1 MYERVIRLSLNCIRI
16 PHKKNTE
23 NCETIRYTVPKTVS
37 IPMCQHMGAPCEPLV
52 SVGDEVKVGQKIGD
66 SEAFMSA
73 PVHSS
78 VSGKV
83 IEIENILFANGRECK
98 SVKIEC
104 DGKQTVIEDVKPPV
118 ITDKASFINAVR
130 ESGCCGLGGAG
141 FPTHIKLNFDENKT
155 PVDSLVINAA
165 ECEPYITSDYR
176 EMMENPEDVISGIKT
191 IQSILKIEKV
201 YLCIESNKP
210 KAIDLLSNMT
220 SQDTS
225 IKVVRL
231 SCDYP
236 QGAEKV
242 IAYNAT
248 GRTVREGELPLN
260 QGIIVINVST
270 VAFLNR
276 YFKTG
281 MPLTWRRITIDGD
294 AVKSPCNVKVPIG
307 TSIAEL
313 LKFAECNES
322 KVKKVLTGGLMMGM
336 CVYDLNIPVVK
347 TNNAVLALKKD
358 KKSPQTNCIRCGR
371 CINACP
377 AGLMPTE
384 LEKAYNQKDADRLK
398 SLRVNL
404 CMNCGSCSYVCPA
417 KRNLAETNQLAKL
430 FVSEKG

>member
-1 MYERVIRLSLNCIRI
+1 MSLNCIKI
-16 PHKKNTE
+16 PHRKNTE
-23 NCETIRYTVPKTVS
+23 NCETIRFPVPETVS
-37 IPMCQHMGAPCEPLV
+37 IPMSQHMGVHCEPLV

-66 SEAFMSA
+66 SEAFMSM
-73 PVHSS
+73 PIHSS

-83 IEIENILFANGRECK
+83 VAIDDYLSSNGRKCK
-98 SVKIEC
+98 SIKIEC
-104 DGKQTVIEDVKPPV
+104 DGKQTVSEDIKPPV
-118 ITDKASFINAVR
+118 ITDKASLIKAVR

-141 FPTHIKLNFDENKT
+141 FPTHIKLNFDEDKT
-155 PVDSLVINAA
+155 HIDSLVINAA

-176 EMMENPEDVISGIKT
+176 EMIENPNDVINGIKT
-191 IQSILKIEKV
+191 IQKILKIEKA
-201 YLCIESNKP
+201 YICIEKNKP
-210 KAIDLLSNMT
+210 KAIELLRNMT
-220 SQDTS
+220 SNDAS
-225 IKVVRL
+225 IKVVGL
-231 SCDYP
+231 STLYP

-248 GRTVREGELPLN
+248 GKTIKEGELPSH

-307 TSIAEL
+307 ISIAEL
-313 LKFAECNES
+313 LKFADWEED
-322 KVKKVLTGGLMMGM
+322 KARKVLTGGLMMGM
-336 CVYDLNIPVVK
+336 CIYDLSTPVIK

-358 KKSPQTNCIRCGR
+358 KKEVQTNCIRCGR

-384 LEKAYNQKDADRLK
+384 LEKAYQQRDADRLK
-398 SLRVNL
+398 ALKVNL

-417 KRNLAETNQLAKL
+417 KRNLAETNQLSKM
-430 FVSEKG
+430 FVSENN

>member
-1 MYERVIRLSLNCIRI
+1 MHR
-16 PHKKNTE
+16 KNTE
-23 NCETIRYTVPKTVS
+23 NCETIRYTVPETVL
-37 IPMCQHMGAPCEPLV
+37 IPMSQHMGVPCEPLV
-52 SVGDEVKVGQKIGD
+52 SVGEEVKVGQKIGD
-66 SEAFMSA
+66 SEAFMST

-83 IEIENILFANGRECK
+83 LAIDNYSSNGRKCK
-98 SVKIEC
+98 SIKIEC
-104 DGKQTVIEDVKPPV
+104 DGKQTVSEDIKPPV
-118 ITDKASFINAVR
+118 ITDKVSLIKAVR

-141 FPTHIKLNFDENKT
+141 FPTHIKLNYDENKT
-155 PVDSLVINAA
+155 HIDTLVINAA

-176 EMMENPEDVISGIKT
+176 EMIENPDDVLSGIKT
-191 IQSILKIEKV
+191 IQNILKIEKV
-201 YLCIESNKP
+201 YICIEKNKP
-210 KAIDLLSNMT
+210 EAIELLSNMT
-220 SQDTS
+220 SNDAS
-225 IKVVRL
+225 VNVVKL
-231 SCDYP
+231 SSLYP

-248 GRTVREGELPLN
+248 GRTVKEGELPSN

-294 AVKSPCNVKVPIG
+294 AVNSPCNVKVPIG

-313 LKFAECNES
+313 LKFAKCDED

-336 CVYDLNIPVVK
+336 CIYDLNTPVIK
-347 TNNAVLALKKD
+347 TNNAVLALKKY
-358 KKSPQTNCIRCGR
+358 KARIQTNCIRCGR

-384 LEKAYNQKDADRLK
+384 LEKAYQQRDAERLNALK
-398 SLRVNL
+398 VNL

-417 KRNLAETNQLAKL
+417 KRDLAETNQLAKM
-430 FVSEKG
+430 FVSENR

>member
-1 MYERVIRLSLNCIRI
+1 MINLSLNCIKI
-16 PHKKNTE
+16 PHRKNTE
-23 NCETIRYTVPKTVS
+23 NCETIRFPVPETVS
-37 IPMCQHMGAPCEPLV
+37 IPMSQHMGVHCEPLV

-66 SEAFMSA
+66 SEAFMSM
-73 PVHSS
+73 PIHSS

-83 IEIENILFANGRECK
+83 VAIDDYLSSNGRKCK
-98 SVKIEC
+98 SIKIEC
-104 DGKQTVIEDVKPPV
+104 DGKQTVSEDIKPPV
-118 ITDKASFINAVR
+118 ITDKASLIKAVR

-141 FPTHIKLNFDENKT
+141 FPTHIKLNFDEDKT
-155 PVDSLVINAA
+155 HIDSLVINAA

-176 EMMENPEDVISGIKT
+176 EMIENPNDVINGIKT
-191 IQSILKIEKV
+191 IQKILKIEKA
-201 YLCIESNKP
+201 YICIEKNKP
-210 KAIDLLSNMT
+210 KAIELLRNMT
-220 SQDTS
+220 SNDAS
-225 IKVVRL
+225 IKVVGL
-231 SCDYP
+231 STLYP

-248 GRTVREGELPLN
+248 GKTIKEGELPSH

-307 TSIAEL
+307 ISIAEL
-313 LKFAECNES
+313 LKFADWEED
-322 KVKKVLTGGLMMGM
+322 KARKVLTGGLMMGM
-336 CVYDLNIPVVK
+336 CIYDLSTPVIK

-358 KKSPQTNCIRCGR
+358 KKEVQTNCIRCGR

-384 LEKAYNQKDADRLK
+384 LEKAYQQRDADRLK
-398 SLRVNL
+398 ALKVNL

-417 KRNLAETNQLAKL
+417 KRNLAETNQLSKM
-430 FVSEKG
+430 FVSENN

>member
-1 MYERVIRLSLNCIRI
+1 MSLNCIRI

-23 NCETIRYTVPKTVS
+23 NFETIRYPVPDTVS
-37 IPMCQHMGAPCEPLV
+37 IPMSQHMGVHCEPLV

-66 SEAFMSA
+66 SEAFMSM

-83 IEIENILFANGRECK
+83 VAIDDYLSSNGRKCK
-98 SVKIEC
+98 CIKIEC
-104 DGKQTVIEDVKPPV
+104 DGKQTVSEDIKPPV
-118 ITDKASFINAVR
+118 ITDKASLIKAVR

-155 PVDSLVINAA
+155 PIDSLVINAA

-176 EMMENPEDVISGIKT
+176 EMIENPNDVINGIKT
-191 IQSILKIEKV
+191 IQNILKIEKV
-201 YLCIESNKP
+201 YICIENNKP
-210 KAIDLLSNMT
+210 KAIELLSSMT
-220 SQDTS
+220 ASDAS
-225 IKVVRL
+225 INVISL
-231 SCDYP
+231 SSLYP

-248 GRTVREGELPLN
+248 GRTIKEGELPSH

-307 TSIAEL
+307 ISIAEL
-313 LKFAECNES
+313 LKFAGCEES
-322 KVKKVLTGGLMMGM
+322 KTRKVLTGGPMMGM
-336 CVYDLNIPVVK
+336 CIYDLNTPVIK
-347 TNNAVLALKKD
+347 TNNAILALKKD
-358 KKSPQTNCIRCGR
+358 KKEVHTNCIRCGR

-377 AGLMPTE
+377 VGLMPTE
-384 LEKAYNQKDADRLK
+384 LEKAYQQKDADRLK
-398 SLRVNL
+398 TLKVNL

-417 KRNLAETNQLAKL
+417 KRNLAETNQLAKM
-430 FVSEKG
+430 FVSENN

>member
-1 MYERVIRLSLNCIRI
+1 MSLNCIKIMHR
-16 PHKKNTE
+16 KNTE
-23 NCETIRYTVPKTVS
+23 NCETIRYTVPETVL
-37 IPMCQHMGAPCEPLV
+37 IPMSQHMGVPCEPLV
-52 SVGDEVKVGQKIGD
+52 SVGEEVKVGQKIGD
-66 SEAFMSA
+66 SEAFMST

-83 IEIENILFANGRECK
+83 LAIDDYSSNGRKCK
-98 SVKIEC
+98 SIKIEC
-104 DGKQTVIEDVKPPV
+104 DGKQTISEDIKPPV
-118 ITDKASFINAVR
+118 ITDKVSLIKAVR

-155 PVDSLVINAA
+155 HIDSLVINAA

-176 EMMENPEDVISGIKT
+176 EMIENPDDVLSGIKT
-191 IQSILKIEKV
+191 IQNILKIEKV
-201 YLCIESNKP
+201 YICIEKNKP
-210 KAIDLLSNMT
+210 KAIELFNNMT
-220 SQDTS
+220 SNDAS
-225 IKVVRL
+225 VNVVKL
-231 SCDYP
+231 SSLYP

-248 GRTVREGELPLN
+248 GRTVKEGELPSN

-313 LKFAECNES
+313 LKFAKCDED

-336 CVYDLNIPVVK
+336 CIYDLNTPVIK
-347 TNNAVLALKKD
+347 TNNAVLALKKY
-358 KKSPQTNCIRCGR
+358 KARIQTNCIRCGR

-384 LEKAYNQKDADRLK
+384 LEKAYQQRDAERLNALK
-398 SLRVNL
+398 VNL

-417 KRNLAETNQLAKL
+417 KRDLAETNQLAKM
-430 FVSEKG
+430 FVSENR

>member
-1 MYERVIRLSLNCIRI
+1 MSLNCIKI
-16 PHKKNTE
+16 PHRKNTE
-23 NCETIRYTVPKTVS
+23 NCETIRFPVPETVS
-37 IPMCQHMGAPCEPLV
+37 IPMSQHMGVHCEPLV

-66 SEAFMSA
+66 SEAFMSM

-83 IEIENILFANGRECK
+83 VAIDDYLSSNGRKCK
-98 SVKIEC
+98 SIKIEC
-104 DGKQTVIEDVKPPV
+104 DGKQTVSEDIKPPV
-118 ITDKASFINAVR
+118 ITDKASLIKAVR

-141 FPTHIKLNFDENKT
+141 FPTHIKLNFDEDKT
-155 PVDSLVINAA
+155 HIDSLVINAA

-176 EMMENPEDVISGIKT
+176 EMIENPNDVINGVKT
-191 IQSILKIEKV
+191 IQKILKIEKA
-201 YLCIESNKP
+201 YICIEKNKP
-210 KAIDLLSNMT
+210 KAIELLRNMT
-220 SQDTS
+220 SNDDS
-225 IKVVRL
+225 IKVVGL
-231 SCDYP
+231 STLYP

-248 GRTVREGELPLN
+248 GRTIKEGELPSH

-307 TSIAEL
+307 ISIAEL
-313 LKFAECNES
+313 LKFADWEED
-322 KVKKVLTGGLMMGM
+322 KARKVLTGGLMMGM
-336 CVYDLNIPVVK
+336 CIYDLSTPVIK

-358 KKSPQTNCIRCGR
+358 KKEVQTNCIRCGR

-384 LEKAYNQKDADRLK
+384 LEKAYQQRDADRLK
-398 SLRVNL
+398 ALKVNL

-417 KRNLAETNQLAKL
+417 KRNLAETNQLSKM
-430 FVSEKG
+430 FVSENN

>member
-1 MYERVIRLSLNCIRI
+1 MSLNCIRI
-16 PHKKNTE
+16 PHRKNTE
-23 NCETIRYTVPKTVS
+23 NCETIRYSVPETVS
-37 IPMCQHMGAPCEPLV
+37 IPMSQHMGVHCEPLV

-66 SEAFMSA
+66 SEAFMSM

-83 IEIENILFANGRECK
+83 VAIDDYLSSNGRKCK
-98 SVKIEC
+98 CIKIEC
-104 DGKQTVIEDVKPPV
+104 DGKQTVSEDIKPPV
-118 ITDKASFINAVR
+118 ITDKASLIKAVR

-155 PVDSLVINAA
+155 PIDSLVINAA

-176 EMMENPEDVISGIKT
+176 EMIENPNDVINGIKT
-191 IQSILKIEKV
+191 IQNILKIEKV
-201 YLCIESNKP
+201 YICIENNKP
-210 KAIDLLSNMT
+210 KAIELLSSMT
-220 SQDTS
+220 ASDAS
-225 IKVVRL
+225 INVISL
-231 SCDYP
+231 SSLYP

-248 GRTVREGELPLN
+248 GRTIKEGELPSH

-307 TSIAEL
+307 ISIAEL
-313 LKFAECNES
+313 LKFAGCEES
-322 KVKKVLTGGLMMGM
+322 KTRKVLTGGPMMGM
-336 CVYDLNIPVVK
+336 CIYDLNTPVIK
-347 TNNAVLALKKD
+347 TNNAILALKKD
-358 KKSPQTNCIRCGR
+358 KKEVHTNCIRCGR

-377 AGLMPTE
+377 VGLMPTE
-384 LEKAYNQKDADRLK
+384 LEKAYQQKDADRLK
-398 SLRVNL
+398 TLKVNL

-417 KRNLAETNQLAKL
+417 KRNLAETNQLAKM
-430 FVSEKG
+430 FVSENN

>member
-1 MYERVIRLSLNCIRI
+1 MIHLSLNCIKI
-16 PHKKNTE
+16 PHRKNTE
-23 NCETIRYTVPKTVS
+23 NCETIRYPVPETVS
-37 IPMCQHMGAPCEPLV
+37 IPMSQHMGVHCEPLV

-66 SEAFMSA
+66 SEAFMSM

-83 IEIENILFANGRECK
+83 VAIDDYLSSNGRKCK
-98 SVKIEC
+98 SIKIEC
-104 DGKQTVIEDVKPPV
+104 DGKQTVSEDIKPPV
-118 ITDKASFINAVR
+118 ITDKASLIKAVR

-141 FPTHIKLNFDENKT
+141 FPTHIKLNFDEDKT
-155 PVDSLVINAA
+155 HIDSLVINAA

-176 EMMENPEDVISGIKT
+176 EMIENPNDVINGIKT
-191 IQSILKIEKV
+191 IQKILKIEKA
-201 YLCIESNKP
+201 YICIEKNKP
-210 KAIDLLSNMT
+210 KAIELLRNMT
-220 SQDTS
+220 SNDAS
-225 IKVVRL
+225 IKVVGL
-231 SCDYP
+231 STLYP

-248 GRTVREGELPLN
+248 GRTIKEGELPSH

-307 TSIAEL
+307 ISIAEL
-313 LKFAECNES
+313 LKFADWEED
-322 KVKKVLTGGLMMGM
+322 KARKVLTGGLMMGM
-336 CVYDLNIPVVK
+336 CIYDLSTPVIK

-358 KKSPQTNCIRCGR
+358 KKEVQTNCIRCGR

-384 LEKAYNQKDADRLK
+384 LEKAYQQRDTDRLK
-398 SLRVNL
+398 ALKVNL

-417 KRNLAETNQLAKL
+417 KRNLAETNQLSKM
-430 FVSEKG
+430 FVSENN

>member
-1 MYERVIRLSLNCIRI
+1 MIHLSLNCIRI
-16 PHKKNTE
+16 SHKKNTD
-23 NCETIRYTVPKTVS
+23 NCETIIYPVPETVS
-37 IPMCQHMGAPCEPLV
+37 ILMLQHMGAPCEPLV

-66 SEAFMSA
+66 SEAFMST

-83 IEIENILFANGRECK
+83 FEIDNILLSNGRECK
-98 SVKIEC
+98 SIKIEC
-104 DGKQTVIEDVKPPV
+104 DGKQSVSDDVKSPI
-118 ITDKASFINAVR
+118 ITDKASLVKAVR

-141 FPTHIKLNFDENKT
+141 FPTHIKLNFDERKT

-176 EMMENPEDVISGIKT
+176 EMMENPEDVINGIKT
-191 IQSILKIEKV
+191 IQSILEIEKV
-201 YLCIESNKP
+201 YLCIEGNKP

-220 SQDTS
+220 SQDNS
-225 IKVVRL
+225 IKVVKL
-231 SCDYP
+231 SSLYP

-248 GRTVREGELPLN
+248 GRVVKEGELPLN
-260 QGIIVINVST
+260 QGIIVMNVST

-281 MPLTWRRITIDGD
+281 MPLTQRRITVDGD
-294 AVKSPCNVKVPIG
+294 AVKSPCNVKVPVG
-307 TSIAEL
+307 TSIAGL
-313 LKFAECNES
+313 LKFAECDES
-322 KVKKVLTGGLMMGM
+322 RVKKVLTGGPMMGM
-336 CVYDLNIPVVK
+336 CVYDLNTPIIK
-347 TNNAVLALKKD
+347 TNNAVLAFKKE
-358 KKSPQTNCIRCGR
+358 KKKIQTNCIRCGR

-384 LEKAYNQKDADRLK
+384 LEKAYRQRNADSLK

-417 KRNLAETNQLAKL
+417 KRDLAETNQLAKL
-430 FVSEKG
+430 FVSQNR